1 MVLKKG
7 VGAQCIQDRP
17 TGRVCVYVCM
27 YVYAKLTH
35 RIPHTTYAD
44 PDKWREVMMENAKL
58 LYATADDD
66 KKGGKGKGREEL

>member
-1 MVLKKG
+1 
-7 VGAQCIQDRP
+7 
-17 TGRVCVYVCM
+17 M